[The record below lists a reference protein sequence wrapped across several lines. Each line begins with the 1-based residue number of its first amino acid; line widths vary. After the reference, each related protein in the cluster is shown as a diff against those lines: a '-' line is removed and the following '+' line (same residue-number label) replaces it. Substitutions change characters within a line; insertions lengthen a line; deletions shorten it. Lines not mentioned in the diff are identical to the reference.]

1 MLCLEFPIPPLP
13 QFVTVGH
20 AVWSP
25 GDRHFARTF
34 GVYDLLLVKRGT
46 LYMMEAG
53 KEYAVRPGM
62 VLLLEAGLPH
72 DGYRACGEDTEIYWV
87 HFIHAPEPA
96 YIRHGDIPWSTLLA
110 KGTVEDEEPSVQ
122 QRLYL
127 PKFAAVDLEGLEPI
141 LQEMNEL
148 HNRLSAE
155 NAMRLHLLLAGLLA
169 ALQAECERT
178 AQPPEPAVRLARAA
192 AAYLAEHWREPFHLA
207 GLAEELHF
215 QADYITRCM
224 KQHIGTTPLQYVL
237 HLRLEEAKKLLGGTV
252 LGISEIAERV
262 GIQDPNY
269 MTRLF
274 SARFGVTPG
283 AYRQR
288 LRQRD
293 EAAAATGPG
302 RAKPARA
309 AVRSLASAR
318 GIGWDYS

>member
-1 MLCLEFPIPPLP
+1 MVLCLEFAIPPLP

-46 LYMMEAG
+46 LYMTEEG
-53 KEYAVRPGM
+53 KDYAVGPGK
-62 VLLLEAGLPH
+62 LLVLEAGLLH

-87 HFIHAPEPA
+87 HFIHGCKPA
-96 YIRHGDIPWSTLLA
+96 HIRREDIPWSSLLA

-127 PKFAAVDLEGLEPI
+127 PKYATVDVEALEPI
-141 LQEMNEL
+141 LHEMNEI
-148 HNRLSAE
+148 HSRLNAE
-155 NAMRLHLLLAGLLA
+155 NALRLHLLLAGLLA
-169 ALQAECERT
+169 ALQEECART
-178 AQPPEPAVRLARAA
+178 TQPEPAVRLARAA
-192 AAYLAEHWREPFHLA
+192 AAYLDIQWRQPFNLA
-207 GLAEELHF
+207 ALEEELHF

-237 HLRLEEAKKLLGGTV
+237 QRRLEEAKKLLSGTV

-262 GIQDPNY
+262 GIHDPNY

-274 SARFGVTPG
+274 STRFGVTPG
-283 AYRQR
+283 AYRRR
-288 LRQRD
+288 LRQRED
-293 EAAAATGPG
+293 AT
-302 RAKPARA
+302 
-309 AVRSLASAR
+309 AVNDTLEL
-318 GIGWDYS
+318 